1 MKRSFLFLQGPCTPF
16 FERLAQA
23 LKAQGHKI
31 HKINFCAG
39 DIIYGGRQ
47 STSWFNKTPGHLV
60 DFLSDIY
67 QRYGITDQ
75 VLFGD
80 QRPVHQP
87 AVQLAKQ
94 RGIRNHVFEEGYF
107 RPRWI
112 TLEREGVNN
121 HSLLPHDPQWYW
133 EVGGRLPDDPFT
145 VAFKSSFV
153 DRAVHDVAYHVAGLL
168 NPLLF
173 PRYKNHAGI
182 SAPVE
187 YAGYVKRLTH
197 LRFIREREKIRARK
211 ISLGKAPFYVL
222 PLQLNTDA
230 QIRHHSQFSDMREL
244 IEYVLASFAKHA
256 PTDSHIVIKN
266 HPLDIGW
273 MNYQKIIADCKKRF
287 DLAGRVHYLEEG
299 GWAMLGSN
307 ARGVVTVNS
316 TAGTVALEYGVP
328 LKALS
333 DPIYNLPGL
342 TCQLPL
348 DDFWR
353 EGTQPN
359 VELFKRFRRC
369 VLHATQ
375 VNGGFYSDEA
385 IALAVQNSIP
395 VLTAEQ
401 SPLERLL

>member
-1 MKRSFLFLQGPCTPF
+1 M
-16 FERLAQA
+16 
-23 LKAQGHKI
+23 
-31 HKINFCAG
+31 
-39 DIIYGGRQ
+39 
-47 STSWFNKTPGHLV
+47 
-60 DFLSDIY
+60 
-67 QRYGITDQ
+67 
-75 VLFGD
+75 LFGD

-121 HSLLPHDPQWYW
+121 HSLLSHDPQWYW

-197 LRFIREREKIRARK
+197 LRFIREREKIRARR
-211 ISLGKAPFYVL
+211 IALGKAPFYVL

-244 IEYVLASFAKHA
+244 IEYVLVSFAKHA

-273 MNYQKIIADCKKRF
+273 MNYPKIIADCEKRF

-353 EGTQPN
+353 EGTPPN

>member
-16 FERLAQA
+16 FERLVQA
-23 LKAQGHKI
+23 LKAQGHGI

-39 DIIYGGRQ
+39 DILYGTRQ

-60 DFLSDIY
+60 DFLQDIY

-187 YAGYVKRLTH
+187 YAGYIKRLTH

-211 ISLGKAPFYVL
+211 IALGKAPFYVL

-230 QIRHHSQFSDMREL
+230 QIRHHSQFSDMKEL
-244 IEYVLASFAKHA
+244 IEHVLTSFAGHA
-256 PTDSHIVIKN
+256 PADAHIVIKN

-273 MNYQKIIADCKKRF
+273 MNYPKIVADCEKRF
-287 DLAGRVHYLEEG
+287 DIAGRVHYLEEG
-299 GWAMLGSN
+299 GWAMLG
-307 ARGVVTVNS
+307 
-316 TAGTVALEYGVP
+316 VA
-328 LKALS
+328 S
-333 DPIYNLPGL
+333 
-342 TCQLPL
+342 
-348 DDFWR
+348 R
-353 EGTQPN
+353 M
-359 VELFKRFRRC
+359 
-369 VLHATQ
+369 
-375 VNGGFYSDEA
+375 
-385 IALAVQNSIP
+385 IA
-395 VLTAEQ
+395 
-401 SPLERLL
+401 

>member
-1 MKRSFLFLQGPCTPF
+1 M
-16 FERLAQA
+16 
-23 LKAQGHKI
+23 KAQGHEI

-39 DIIYGGRQ
+39 DIFYGSGQ
-47 STSWFNKTPGHLV
+47 STSWFNKTPNYLA
-60 DFLSDIY
+60 DFLQGIY

-87 AVQLAKQ
+87 AVQLANQ

-121 HSLLPHDPQWYW
+121 HSLLPHDPRWYW
-133 EVGGRLPDDPFT
+133 EVGGRLEDEPPAI
-145 VAFKSSFV
+145 AFKSSFL
-153 DRAVHDVAYHVAGLL
+153 DRAIHDVAYHVAGLL
-168 NPLLF
+168 NPLIF
-173 PRYKNHAGI
+173 PGYKNHAGI
-182 SAPVE
+182 SAPME
-187 YAGYVKRLTH
+187 YAGYIKRFTH
-197 LRFIREREKIRARK
+197 LRFIREREKIRARR
-211 ISLGKAPFYVL
+211 IALGNAPFYVL

-230 QIRHHSQFSDMREL
+230 QIRHHSQFSDMKEL
-244 IEYVLASFAKHA
+244 IEHVLASFARHA
-256 PTDSHIVIKN
+256 PADAHIVIKN

-273 MNYQKIIADCKKRF
+273 MNYPKIVADCEKQF
-287 DLAGRVHYLEEG
+287 DIVGRVHYLEEG

-342 TCQLPL
+342 ACQLPL
-348 DDFWR
+348 DDFWH
-353 EGTQPN
+353 EGTRPN

-375 VNGGFYSDEA
+375 VNGGFYSGEA
-385 IALAVQNSIP
+385 IALAVQNSVP

>member
-187 YAGYVKRLTH
+187 YAGYIKRLTH
-197 LRFIREREKIRARK
+197 LRFIR
-211 ISLGKAPFYVL
+211 
-222 PLQLNTDA
+222 
-230 QIRHHSQFSDMREL
+230 
-244 IEYVLASFAKHA
+244 
-256 PTDSHIVIKN
+256 
-266 HPLDIGW
+266 
-273 MNYQKIIADCKKRF
+273 
-287 DLAGRVHYLEEG
+287 
-299 GWAMLGSN
+299 
-307 ARGVVTVNS
+307 
-316 TAGTVALEYGVP
+316 
-328 LKALS
+328 
-333 DPIYNLPGL
+333 
-342 TCQLPL
+342 
-348 DDFWR
+348 
-353 EGTQPN
+353 
-359 VELFKRFRRC
+359 
-369 VLHATQ
+369 
-375 VNGGFYSDEA
+375 
-385 IALAVQNSIP
+385 
-395 VLTAEQ
+395 
-401 SPLERLL
+401 